1 MTTLTDFTIPNGQ
14 VTEHYTVERDPDGGV
29 IIYAMMDH
37 AIGSPRDALYLDQRA
52 ARPIALALLRSM
64 EPPIHA
70 AGQNVL
76 PFPDLHGAALA
87 IAGVRFGEVV

>member
-1 MTTLTDFTIPNGQ
+1 MDTLIEFRIPNGA
-14 VTEHYTVERDPDGGV
+14 VTEVYTVERDRDGLFIRNVLDSEQGGPC
-29 IIYAMMDH
+29 DT
-37 AIGSPRDALYLDQRA
+37 LYVDPRA

-76 PFPDLHGAALA
+76 VFPDIHHRALTL
-87 IAGVRFGEVV
+87 AGVRFGEVV

>member
-1 MTTLTDFTIPNGQ
+1 METLTEFRIPNGN
-14 VTEHYTVERDPDGGV
+14 VTEVYTVERDRDGLFIRNVLDSAQGGPC
-29 IIYAMMDH
+29 DT
-37 AIGSPRDALYLDQRA
+37 LYLDQRA